1 MSFKDMVESDNLS
14 VFLDTEYFGEEHSIR
29 YDGETYE
36 NVPCVITQL
45 KEQDRSTTMSDHAQG
60 IYRVSAVL
68 HCRLDDIGGI
78 LPEKGGKSISVMTH
92 SCGGILLPRQ
102 AATWAWFGLNWRRLT
117 NEHDQDRRRRP
128 EYA

>member
-36 NVPCVITQL
+36 KVPCVITQL
-45 KEQDRSTTMSDHAQG
+45 KEQDRSTTMSDHAQDYTEYPPFCTADWM
-60 IYRVSAVL
+60 ISEVSCPRRA
-68 HCRLDDIGGI
+68 
-78 LPEKGGKSISVMTH
+78 GKSISATTL

-102 AATWAWFGLNWRRLT
+102 AATWAWFGWNWRRLT
-117 NEHDQDRRRRP
+117 NEHDQGRGRRP